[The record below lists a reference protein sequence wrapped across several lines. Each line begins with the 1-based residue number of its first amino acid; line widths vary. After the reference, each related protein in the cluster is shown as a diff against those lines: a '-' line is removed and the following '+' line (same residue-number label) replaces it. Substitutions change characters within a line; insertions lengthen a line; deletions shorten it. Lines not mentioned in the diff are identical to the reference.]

1 MTSFVPVILCGGSGS
16 RLWPLSRSG
25 FPKQFLCLSGDAS
38 LFQQTALRM
47 HAIAGPDLKMSPSL
61 IVTSEDHRFLASEQW
76 RELNLPDATLVLEPR
91 ARNTAPALTL
101 AALAALE
108 TGDDPVMVVSPADQ
122 VVEHTAVFV
131 DVALASEPQVVFNGG
146 THSDAVCMRYD
157 DYAAL
162 AHPVVGSFATRAAC

>member
-25 FPKQFLCLSGDAS
+25 FPKQFLCLSGDDS

-47 HAIAGPDLKMSPSL
+47 HAIAGPGLTMSPSL

-76 RELNLPDATLVLEPR
+76 RELNLPDATLVLEPS

-101 AALAALE
+101 AALAAL
-108 TGDDPVMVVSPADQ
+108 
-122 VVEHTAVFV
+122 
-131 DVALASEPQVVFNGG
+131 
-146 THSDAVCMRYD
+146 
-157 DYAAL
+157 AAL
-162 AHPVVGSFATRAAC
+162 TL